1 MTRSARWGLAL
12 AAAALAGGLVTTPMT
27 AQDGAKK
34 AGSAKLVGA
43 WEGQY
48 TSDGPT
54 GTMALKVSNKPA
66 WGVVL
71 EITGDVPPPSDAT
84 AVAAEGNVLTWKH
97 VFGEMDV
104 AFKATLS
111 EDGETL
117 AGTIEATQGGQYVGG
132 GSFSLKRKM

>member
-1 MTRSARWGLAL
+1 MIRSTRWGLAL
-12 AAAALAGGLVTTPMT
+12 AAAALAGGLVATPTM

-34 AGSAKLVGA
+34 AGSSKLVGS

-54 GTMALKVSNKPA
+54 GTIALKVSDKPA

-71 EITGDVPPPSDAT
+71 EITGDVPPPADAT
-84 AVAAEGNVLTWKH
+84 GVAAEGNVLTWKH
-97 VFGEMDV
+97 LIGDMDV

-117 AGTIEATQGGQYVGG
+117 AGTIEATQNGQYVGG

>member
-1 MTRSARWGLAL
+1 MTRSTRWGLAL
-12 AAAALAGGLVTTPMT
+12 AAAALAGGLVATPTM

-34 AGSAKLVGA
+34 AGSSKLVGS

-48 TSDGPT
+48 TSDGPA
-54 GTMALKVSNKPA
+54 GTMALKVANKPA

-71 EITGDVPPPSDAT
+71 EITGEIPPPADAT
-84 AVAAEGNVLTWKH
+84 AVAAEGGVLTWKQ
-97 VFGEMDV
+97 VIGEFDV

-117 AGTIEATQGGQYVGG
+117 AGTMEATQNGQYVGA